1 MDKTLLINLI
11 WAVVFFVLSVVA
23 QFISAYL
30 KAKGVVTEEAAHQIA
45 VAEEAFSTVEH
56 AGKQKMEL
64 CIDALYDMIPAPVR
78 MFFTREMIGQIVQK
92 VFDEVEKYK
101 NVWIESSA
109 EKLAQK
115 LEEEQLE
122 ANAAE

>member
-1 MDKTLLINLI
+1 MDKTLLINII
-11 WAVVFFVLSVVA
+11 WAVVCAIIGIVA
-23 QFISAYL
+23 QFIYAYL
-30 KAKGVVTEEAAHQIA
+30 KAKGVATEEAAHQIA

-64 CIDALYDMIPAPVR
+64 CIDALYGLIPAQVR
-78 MFFTREMIGQIVQK
+78 IFFTREMIGQIVQK

>member
-1 MDKTLLINLI
+1 MDKTLLINII
-11 WAVVFFVLSVVA
+11 WFAVCFILSVVA
-23 QFISAYL
+23 QFIRAYL
-30 KAKGVVTEEAAHQIA
+30 KAKGEITEEAAHQIA
-45 VAEEAFSTVEH
+45 VAEEAFATVEH

-64 CIDALYDMIPAPVR
+64 CIDALYGLIPAQVR
-78 MFFTREMIGQIVQK
+78 IFFTREMIGQIVQK

>member
-1 MDKTLLINLI
+1 MDKTLLANII
-11 WAVVFFVLSVVA
+11 WAAVCFILSVVA
-23 QFISAYL
+23 QFIRAYL
-30 KAKGVVTEEAAHQIA
+30 KAKGEITEEAAHQIA
-45 VAEEAFSTVEH
+45 VAEEVYSTVEK
-56 AGKQKMEL
+56 AGERKKNL
-64 CIDALYDMIPAPVR
+64 CIDALYDMIPAPVK
-78 MFFTREMIGQIVQK
+78 MFFTREMIGEIVQK
-92 VFDEVEKYK
+92 VFDQVEKYK

>member
-1 MDKTLLINLI
+1 MDKTLLINII
-11 WAVVFFVLSVVA
+11 WAVVCAIIGMVA
-23 QFISAYL
+23 QFIGAYL
-30 KAKGVVTEEAAHQIA
+30 KAKGAVTEEAAHQIA
-45 VAEEAFSTVEH
+45 VAEEVYASAEK
-56 AGKQKMEL
+56 AGEKKMQL
-64 CIDALYDMIPAPVR
+64 CIDTLYELVPYQVR
-78 MFFTREMIGQIVQK
+78 LFLTREMIGQIVQK

-101 NVWIESSA
+101 NVWIEASA

>member
-1 MDKTLLINLI
+1 MDKAILVNIIL
-11 WAVVFFVLSVVA
+11 AVVCAIIGIVA

-45 VAEEAFSTVEH
+45 VAEEVYSTVEK
-56 AGKQKMEL
+56 AGERKKNL
-64 CIDALYDMIPAPVR
+64 CIDALYDMIPAPVK
-78 MFFTREMIGQIVQK
+78 MFFTREMIGEIVQK

>member
-1 MDKTLLINLI
+1 MDKAILINII
-11 WAVVFFVLSVVA
+11 WAVVCFVLSVVA
-23 QFISAYL
+23 QFLAAYL

-64 CIDALYDMIPAPVR
+64 CIDALYALIPAQVR
-78 MFFTREMIGQIVQK
+78 IFFTREMIGQIVQK

>member
-1 MDKTLLINLI
+1 MDKTLLINVI
-11 WAVVFFVLSVVA
+11 WAIVCFILSVVA

-30 KAKGVVTEEAAHQIA
+30 KAKGHITEEAAHQIA
-45 VAEEAFSTVEH
+45 VAEEAFATVEH

-64 CIDALYDMIPAPVR
+64 CIDALYGLIPAQVR
-78 MFFTREMIGQIVQK
+78 IFFTREMIGQIVQK

-122 ANAAE
+122 ANASE

>member
-1 MDKTLLINLI
+1 MDKAILVNII
-11 WAVVFFVLSVVA
+11 WAVVCAIIGIVT

-45 VAEEAFSTVEH
+45 VAEEAFATVEH

-64 CIDALYDMIPAPVR
+64 CIDALYALIPAQVR
-78 MFFTREMIGQIVQK
+78 IFFTREMIGQIVQK